1 MISLIL
7 EKKLPTKKIT
17 WHFFMLNVRKKYFC
31 LFQELFN
38 VNLSSNFCVK
48 YINNFQDIVKFVQ
61 FSFLKKWENEND
73 LDLFLNGP
81 NFMRNGIIISAL
93 FIKAI
98 FLNITYQKGGI
109 SFSPRSMHIRPF
121 AKVLILMIRICL
133 PLVLR
138 NNYSLNALNFRRLL
152 FCTDK
157 K

>member
-81 NFMRNGIIISAL
+81 NFMSNRIIISVL
-93 FIKAI
+93 FTKVI
-98 FLNITYQKGGI
+98 FFISYPKGGI
-109 SFSPRSMHIRPF
+109 SFSPRGMNRRTFP
-121 AKVLILMIRICL
+121 KVLILTTRICL

-138 NNYSLNALNFRRLL
+138 NSYSLNALNFRHL
-152 FCTDK
+152 
-157 K
+157 

>member
-81 NFMRNGIIISAL
+81 NFMRNGIIISVL

-98 FLNITYQKGGI
+98 FYELPKRRCIFQPTKYEHKDVRESIDSDDTNLSSTG
-109 SFSPRSMHIRPF
+109 F
-121 AKVLILMIRICL
+121 AE
-133 PLVLR
+133 
-138 NNYSLNALNFRRLL
+138 
-152 FCTDK
+152 
-157 K
+157 

>member
-81 NFMRNGIIISAL
+81 NFMSNRIIIFVL
-93 FIKAI
+93 FTKVI
-98 FLNITYQKGGI
+98 FFISYPKGGI
-109 SFSPRSMHIRPF
+109 SFSPRGMNIRTFP
-121 AKVLILMIRICL
+121 KVLILTTRICL
-133 PLVLR
+133 PMVLR
-138 NNYSLNALNFRRLL
+138 NSYSLNALNFRHL
-152 FCTDK
+152 
-157 K
+157 